1 MKLRLQRWRL
11 ALASAGA
18 VAVGFTSLA
27 SSLPSSTAWASTA
40 AGAHV
45 AVCTPSDL
53 SATLLLTPVGGSSSS
68 IAGAVI
74 FANVSNKPCS
84 LHGGIPKVHV
94 VGPSAKAIS
103 APQVPIPTRHSR
115 PVTLPAAGS
124 KVGRPDAGSSIT
136 WSNWSCAKGSF
147 ALSVQFSGMSS
158 PITVPW
164 GTMTGYSGTPC
175 DGGDAALYVSP
186 LIRAKA
192 PA

>member
-1 MKLRLQRWRL
+1 MKLGLHWWRVS
-11 ALASAGA
+11 LASATV
-18 VAVGFTSLA
+18 VAAGFTSTLPGSAA
-27 SSLPSSTAWASTA
+27 SASNPS
-40 AGAHV
+40 GAHV
-45 AVCTPSDL
+45 GGCTPSDL

-74 FANVSNKPCS
+74 FANVSNTPCS

-94 VGPSAKAIS
+94 VGPSAQSIS
-103 APQVPIPTRHSR
+103 APQVPTPARHSR

-147 ALSVQFSGMSS
+147 ALSVQFSGVSS
-158 PITVPW
+158 PIIVPW
-164 GTMTGYSGTPC
+164 GTMTGYSGAPC
-175 DGGDAALYVSP
+175 AGGDAALYVSP

>member
-1 MKLRLQRWRL
+1 MTRRLRRWGL
-11 ALASAGA
+11 SLASATV
-18 VAVGFTSLA
+18 VAAGFT
-27 SSLPSSTAWASTA
+27 WVASTLPVSA

-45 AVCTPSDL
+45 AGCTPSDL
-53 SATLLLTPVGGSSSS
+53 TATLLLTPVGGSSSS

-74 FANVSNKPCS
+74 FANVSDTPCY

-94 VGPSAKAIS
+94 VGPSGEAIS
-103 APQVPIPTRHSR
+103 APQVPIQTRHSR
-115 PVTLPAAGS
+115 PVTLPAAS
-124 KVGRPDAGSSIT
+124 STVGRPDAGSSIT

-147 ALSVQFSGMSS
+147 ALSVQFSGVSG

-164 GTMTGYSGTPC
+164 GTTTGYSGTPC

-186 LIRAKA
+186 LKRATA

>member
-1 MKLRLQRWRL
+1 MTRRLRRWGL
-11 ALASAGA
+11 SLASATV
-18 VAVGFTSLA
+18 VAAGFTGV
-27 SSLPSSTAWASTA
+27 ASTLPASA

-45 AVCTPSDL
+45 AGCTPSDL
-53 SATLLLTPVGGSSSS
+53 TATLLLTPVGGSSSS

-74 FANVSNKPCS
+74 FANVSATPCS

-94 VGPSAKAIS
+94 VGPSGEAIS
-103 APQVPIPTRHSR
+103 APQVPIQNRHSR
-115 PVTLPAAGS
+115 PVTLPAAS
-124 KVGRPDAGSSIT
+124 STVGRPDAGSSIT

-147 ALSVQFSGMSS
+147 ALSVQFSGVSG

-164 GTMTGYSGTPC
+164 GTTTGYSGTPC

-186 LIRAKA
+186 LKRAQA